1 MKYYIYTLLLLTIT
15 INVSSCKQ
23 ESKIVEEQINEDRD
37 RGEIS
42 ISNEQF
48 NSNQMLLG
56 NLSNQPFPEV
66 VNVTG
71 IIDVPPQSKEVI
83 SSFFGGYIKNSSL
96 LIGDKV
102 KKGQALVT
110 LENLEFIEIQQ
121 EYLEISNQLVFLKS
135 EYNRQKTLFEEK
147 ITSQKNYLKS
157 QSEYNTKLAQH
168 SGLYKKLQMLNIDPK
183 RVEQGII
190 TSEITLYSSIN
201 GSVTSINVSKGT
213 YISPADII
221 MEIVNKE
228 HIHIELTVFEKDV
241 LKIKEEQK
249 IKFSIPEVSN
259 EEYDAEVHLV
269 GTSIDLTTRTIQVHG
284 HLEDDYNHNFAIGMF
299 VDAAIEINSK
309 KGLAVPSSAIVENDG
324 KNVILILKTQNN
336 NDYIFI
342 EKIISIGLAY
352 NGFTEIIS
360 DNIQPSDR
368 VLVKGAFNLVGA
380 NDGGHS
386 H

>member
-15 INVSSCKQ
+15 LNVSGCKQ
-23 ESKIVEEQINEDRD
+23 ETKTVEDHLDENNET
-37 RGEIS
+37 GEIH

-48 NSNQMLLG
+48 EHNQMLLG
-56 NLSNQPFPEV
+56 SLSNQSFPEV
-66 VNVTG
+66 VNVNG
-71 IIDVPPQSKEVI
+71 IIDVPPQSKEII

-110 LENLEFIEIQQ
+110 LENPEFIEIQQ
-121 EYLEISNQLVFLKS
+121 EYLEISEQLTFLKS

-157 QSEYNTKLAQH
+157 QSEYNTKLAKH
-168 SGLYKKLQMLNIDPK
+168 SGLSKKLLLLHIDPLL
-183 RVEQGII
+183 VEQGII
-190 TSEITLYSSIN
+190 TSEITLYSSID

-221 MEIVNKE
+221 MKIVNKK

-241 LKIKEEQK
+241 LKIKEEQI
-249 IKFSIPEVSN
+249 IKFSIPEVSD
-259 EEYDAEVHLV
+259 EKYDAEVHLV

-299 VDAAIEINSK
+299 VDAAIEISSK
-309 KGLAVPSSAIVENDG
+309 NGLAVPSSAIVENDG
-324 KNVILILKTQNN
+324 RNVILVLKSQNN
-336 NDYIFI
+336 NEYIFI
-342 EKIISIGLAY
+342 EKAINIGLTY

-360 DNIQPSDR
+360 DNIQPLDK
-368 VLVKGAFNLVGA
+368 VLVDGAFNLVGD
-380 NDGGHS
+380 NEGGQS